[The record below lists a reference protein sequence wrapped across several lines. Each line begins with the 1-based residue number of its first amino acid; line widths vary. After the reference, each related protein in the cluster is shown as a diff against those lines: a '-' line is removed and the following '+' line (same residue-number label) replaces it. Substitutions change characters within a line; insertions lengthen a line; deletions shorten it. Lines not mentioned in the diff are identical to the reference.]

1 MKPSFNKT
9 VENCVKTASRQV
21 ALVQDIN
28 DVDMK
33 KKIRRIKA
41 HKLNIILTKCH

>member
-33 KKIRRIKA
+33 KK
-41 HKLNIILTKCH
+41 NSQN